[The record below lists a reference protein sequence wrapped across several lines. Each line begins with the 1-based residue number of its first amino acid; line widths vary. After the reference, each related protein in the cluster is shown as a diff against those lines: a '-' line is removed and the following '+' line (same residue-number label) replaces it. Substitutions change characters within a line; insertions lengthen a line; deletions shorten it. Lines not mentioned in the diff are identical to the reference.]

1 MLPLSTRMLMVAAA
15 LLSSLRATVRMAMA
29 ALISSQAAM
38 VMQRQW
44 LYYPLSTEMLMM
56 AAAYSPLSRAKMG
69 IAVMAAAL
77 LSSLRATVW
86 QWLLYYPLA
95 VVALLSSQ
103 VAIVTQRSSSSGSGS
118 TILSRRLLYSSL
130 SRATVGM
137 AALVSSQVAIGNGD
151 GSGST
156 ILSPQ
161 EC

>member
-1 MLPLSTRMLMVAAA
+1 MVAAA

-29 ALISSQAAM
+29 ALLSSQVAM
-38 VMQRQW
+38 VTQRQW

-103 VAIVTQRSSSSGSGS
+103 VAIVTQRSSSSGS

-137 AALVSSQVAIGNGD
+137 AALLSSQVAIGNGD